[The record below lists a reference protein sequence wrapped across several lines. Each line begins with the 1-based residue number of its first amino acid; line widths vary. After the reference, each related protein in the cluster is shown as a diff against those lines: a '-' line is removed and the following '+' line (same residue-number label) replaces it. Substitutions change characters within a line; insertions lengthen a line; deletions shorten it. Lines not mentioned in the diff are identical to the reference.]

1 MATIAVY
8 SLKGGVGKTTLA
20 VNLAWCAATLSARR
34 TLLWDL
40 DPQAA
45 STYLLP
51 GDDGPDR
58 DTARDAAHS
67 IFTRQVAPEALVRPT
82 QFDRLDIIAA
92 DTSLRALDLTLHA
105 LDKKKRLAK
114 LLASLDQRYDRI
126 ILDCPPGLTETTEQ
140 VVRAADLIL
149 VPVIPSPL
157 AQRAYEEIGRHF
169 RRRAGTLVPVHAM
182 VDRRRTLHRDAV
194 AADPDWPV
202 IPMASG
208 IEAMGARRQPLGAFQ
223 PASPAAAAF
232 AQLWRGVEARLA
244 RLGAAA

>member
-1 MATIAVY
+1 MATVAIY

-51 GDDGPDR
+51 GGDGSGR
-58 DTARDAAHS
+58 DQAHS
-67 IFTRQVAPEALVRPT
+67 VFTRQVSPETLVRPT
-82 QFDRLDIIAA
+82 AFERLDVIAA

-114 LLASLDQRYDRI
+114 LLSSLDTRYERI

-169 RRRAGTLVPVHAM
+169 RRRAGTLVPVHAL

-208 IEAMGARRQPLGAFQ
+208 VEAMAARRQPIGAFQ
-223 PASPAAAAF
+223 PSSPAAAAF
-232 AQLWRGVEARLA
+232 EQLWRGVEARLA
-244 RLGAAA
+244 RLGSAA

>member
-45 STYLLP
+45 STFLLP
-51 GDDGPDR
+51 GDDAAGR
-58 DTARDAAHS
+58 DTAHS
-67 IFTRQVAPEALVRPT
+67 IFTRQVAPEALARPT
-82 QFDRLDIIAA
+82 RVDRLDIIAA

-114 LLASLDQRYDRI
+114 LLASLDKRHERI

-157 AQRAYEEIGRHF
+157 AQRAFEEIGRHF

-208 IEAMGARRQPLGAFQ
+208 IEAMAARRQPLGAFQ
-223 PASPAAAAF
+223 PASPGALAF
-232 AQLWRGVEARLA
+232 EQLWRGVEARLA
-244 RLGAAA
+244 RLAA

>member
-45 STYLLP
+45 ASYLLP
-51 GDDGPDR
+51 GIGQAGQ
-58 DTARDAAHS
+58 DTAHS
-67 IFTRQVAPEALVRPT
+67 IFTRQISPEALVRPT
-82 QFDRLDIIAA
+82 QIARLDIIPA
-92 DTSLRALDLTLHA
+92 DTSLRALDRTLHA

-114 LLASLDQRYDRI
+114 LLASLDKRYDRI

-169 RRRAGTLVPVHAM
+169 RRRAGTLVPIHAM

-208 IEAMGARRQPLGAFQ
+208 IEAMAARRQPIGALQ
-223 PASPAAAAF
+223 PASPAASAF
-232 AQLWRGVEARLA
+232 EQLWRGVEARLA
-244 RLGAAA
+244 RLASAA

>member
-51 GDDGPDR
+51 AEDAVGR
-58 DTARDAAHS
+58 DTAHA
-67 IFTRQVAPEALVRPT
+67 IFTRQVSPQALARATRVAG
-82 QFDRLDIIAA
+82 LDIIAA
-92 DTSLRALDLTLHA
+92 DTSLRALDHTLHA

-114 LLASLDQRYDRI
+114 LLASLDTRYERI

-157 AQRAYEEIGRHF
+157 AQRAYEEIARHF

-182 VDRRRTLHRDAV
+182 VDRRRTLHREAV

-208 IEAMGARRQPLGAFQ
+208 VEAMAARRKPIGAFQ

-232 AQLWRGVEARLA
+232 EQLWRGVEVRLA
-244 RLGAAA
+244 RLAAAG

>member
-51 GDDGPDR
+51 GEDGAGR
-58 DTARDAAHS
+58 DTAHS
-67 IFTRQVAPEALVRPT
+67 IFTRQVSPEALARPT
-82 QFDRLDIIAA
+82 RIDRLDIIAA

-114 LLASLDQRYDRI
+114 LLASLDKRYDRI

-208 IEAMGARRQPLGAFQ
+208 IEAMAARRQPLGAFQ
-223 PASPAAAAF
+223 PASPGAAAF
-232 AQLWRGVEARLA
+232 EQLWRGVEARLA
-244 RLGAAA
+244 RLAAA

>member
-1 MATIAVY
+1 MATIAIY

-20 VNLAWCAATLSARR
+20 VNLAWCAAALSARR

-45 STYLLP
+45 ATYLLP
-51 GDDGPDR
+51 GDEPGGR
-58 DTARDAAHS
+58 DDAHS
-67 IFTRQVAPEALVRPT
+67 VFTRQVAPEALVRPT
-82 QFDRLDIIAA
+82 RVERLDLIAA

-114 LLASLDQRYDRI
+114 LLGSLDKSYDRI

-157 AQRAYEEIGRHF
+157 AQRAFEEIGRHF

-202 IPMASG
+202 IPMASA
-208 IEAMGARRQPLGAFQ
+208 IEAMAARRKPVGELQPDG
-223 PASPAAAAF
+223 PAAQAF
-232 AQLWRGVEARLA
+232 AGLWRGVEARLA
-244 RLGAAA
+244 RLATGAA